1 MPRVAMRFNC
11 RAARRKAKRQCFHS
25 RMNPTPTT
33 LSPESLAPALR
44 ALSLIGAQRDLTED
58 ESLQMELAL
67 VALLEQPRELE
78 EAIVSQLL
86 DELYEL
92 PEAADF
98 FLSELELA
106 SMLVHLGPKEDQAV
120 LLTAVPVIFL
130 AGANPR
136 PLALTTDAAREL
148 AGVLLDSNVVSGHA
162 RVALLPRL
170 FRVEELA
177 AQSYGTL
184 RNMTR
189 LMGRQMLDGEPVRL
203 VPDLFGEG
211 PHKLDPAMA
220 WGDNPYVE
228 LRFMVGAVLTHVSEL
243 DDVFPAV
250 DMDEDAAEADDGDD
264 DGQDGAERWDE
275 VFLDGVD
282 DAFFPMFPSQVVAL
296 PNDFHEA
303 MREGLSL
310 WRQSGLQQQL
320 RSAFADVETV
330 VVTAQPFIDQETG
343 RHGWDLQLKD
353 DAGRVRDQG
362 PWEVLHHEGEE
373 DARELLEGL
382 AEREG
387 LTLGSVPRVYP
398 DQ

>member
-1 MPRVAMRFNC
+1 
-11 RAARRKAKRQCFHS
+11 
-25 RMNPTPTT
+25 MN
-33 LSPESLAPALR
+33 LSPDTLAPALR

-67 VALLEQPRELE
+67 VALLEQPREME

-148 AGVLLDSNVVSGHA
+148 AEVLSDSNVVSGHA

-203 VPDLFGEG
+203 DPGLFREG

-250 DMDEDAAEADDGDD
+250 DMDDDEGGEDGDD
-264 DGQDGAERWDE
+264 GNGEGGAGERWDDA
-275 VFLDGVD
+275 FLDGVD
-282 DAFFPMFPSQVVAL
+282 AAFFPMFPSQVVAL

-320 RSAFADVETV
+320 RSAFEDVETV
-330 VVTAQPFIDQETG
+330 MVAAVPFIDQETG

-353 DAGRVRDQG
+353 DAGQVRDQG
-362 PWEVLHHEGEE
+362 PWEVLHHEAEE

-387 LTLGSVPRVYP
+387 LTMGRLPRIYP